1 MSCDLINLATP
12 GVAGLHPY
20 QPGKPVE
27 ELERELG
34 IKNIIKLA
42 SNENPLGSGE
52 KAKQALLS
60 TSELSRYP
68 DGNGHDLKMALSK
81 LHGVNPDQITLGNG
95 SNEILELIT
104 RAISGSQH
112 EIIFSENAFA
122 VYPLVTQAVGAK
134 AVVVPAQDWGHD
146 TVAMKAAI
154 NKNSRVMFIANPN
167 NPTGTW
173 LDKQTLRTLLK
184 SIPDHMVVVLDEAY
198 FEYVE
203 EDDYP
208 NCAQWVNEFPQLLV
222 TRTFSKAYGLAGLRI
237 GYGISHRDIADL
249 MNRVRQ
255 PFNVN
260 SLALSAAKAALTD
273 HEHLQ
278 QSIRLNQSGMAQ
290 LTSAFDAMNLQYIP
304 SVGNFICV
312 DIKQSGQSGMEIYK
326 NLLHK
331 GVIVRPVDNY
341 GMPNHLRVT
350 IGLEKENEK
359 FINALD
365 SVLTEIK
372 AESCS

>member
-1 MSCDLINLATP
+1 MTCDLINLATP
-12 GVAGLHPY
+12 GVAGLLPY

-34 IKNIIKLA
+34 ISNIIKLA
-42 SNENPLGSGE
+42 SNENPLGPGA
-52 KAKQALLS
+52 KAKQAISS

-68 DGNGHDLKMALSK
+68 DGNAHDLKNALAK
-81 LHGVNPDQITLGNG
+81 QHGVNTDQITIGNG

-104 RAISGSQH
+104 RATTGSQH
-112 EIIFSENAFA
+112 EVIFSEHAFA

-134 AVVVPAQDWGHD
+134 AVVIPAKNWGHD
-146 TVAMKAAI
+146 LPAMQAAI
-154 NKNSRVMFIANPN
+154 NENTRLMFVANPN

-173 LDKQTLRTLLK
+173 LDTQSLRTLLV
-184 SIPDHMVVVLDEAY
+184 SYPEHMLVVVDEAY
-198 FEYVE
+198 FEYVD

-208 NCAQWVNEFPQLLV
+208 DCIQWVSEFPNLLV
-222 TRTFSKAYGLAGLRI
+222 TRTFSKAFGLAGLRI

-260 SLALSAAKAALTD
+260 SLALSAAEAALGD
-273 HEHLQ
+273 NEHLR
-278 QSIRLNQSGMAQ
+278 QSISLNQAGMKQ
-290 LTSAFDAMNLQYIP
+290 LTTAFDDMNLQYIP

-312 DIKQSGQSGMEIYK
+312 DMESTAQTGMEIYNK
-326 NLLHK
+326 LLHQ
-331 GVIVRPVDNY
+331 GVIVRPVENY

-350 IGLEKENEK
+350 VGLKDENEK
-359 FINALD
+359 FIKALE
-365 SVLTEIK
+365 SILTGMNVE
-372 AESCS
+372 A

>member
-1 MSCDLINLATP
+1 MTCDLINLATP
-12 GVAGLHPY
+12 GVAGLLPY

-34 IKNIIKLA
+34 ISNIIKLA
-42 SNENPLGSGE
+42 SNENPLGPGA
-52 KAKQALLS
+52 KAIQAISS

-68 DGNGHDLKMALSK
+68 DGNAHDLKKALAK
-81 LHGVNPDQITLGNG
+81 LHGVNTDQITIGNG

-104 RAISGSQH
+104 RATTGSQH
-112 EIIFSENAFA
+112 EVIFSEHAFA

-134 AVVVPAQDWGHD
+134 AVVIPAKNWGHD
-146 TVAMKAAI
+146 LPAMQAAI
-154 NKNSRVMFIANPN
+154 NENTRLMFVANPN

-173 LDKQTLRTLLK
+173 LDTQSLRTLLV
-184 SIPDHMVVVLDEAY
+184 SYPEHMLVVVDEAY
-198 FEYVE
+198 FEYVD

-208 NCAQWVNEFPQLLV
+208 DCIQWVSEFPNLLV
-222 TRTFSKAYGLAGLRI
+222 TRTFSKAFGLAGLRI

-260 SLALSAAKAALTD
+260 SLALSAAEAALGD
-273 HEHLQ
+273 NEHLR
-278 QSIRLNQSGMAQ
+278 QSISLNQAGMKQ
-290 LTSAFDAMNLQYIP
+290 LTTAFDDMNLQYIP

-312 DIKQSGQSGMEIYK
+312 DMESTAQTGMEIYNK
-326 NLLHK
+326 LLHQ
-331 GVIVRPVDNY
+331 GVIVRPVENY

-350 IGLEKENEK
+350 VGLKQENEK
-359 FINALD
+359 FIKAL
-365 SVLTEIK
+365 
-372 AESCS
+372 ESILSAMDVDA